1 MNNTLSDRQQRKAE
15 LIQFLRTIQR
25 PDRPIEEIHEGQR
38 LVESG
43 LIDSLALLQIV
54 LYLEHT
60 YRIDFRE
67 KGVDPAELSSIGAI
81 LGLIERGTA

>member
-1 MNNTLSDRQQRKAE
+1 MKETPGERQQRKAG

-25 PDRPIEEIHEGQR
+25 PDHPIDDIPEDQK

-54 LYLEHT
+54 LYLEQT

-67 KGVDPAELSSIGAI
+67 RGVDPAELGSVGAI
-81 LGLIERGTA
+81 LDMIERGDA